1 MARIKGKGEGMFFG
15 KYLKVL
21 MIAWFIVGVFL
32 TPATA
37 VEQGKVYS
45 NLSIPQIGRLDQV
58 GAPYVVLEVMRTSCP
73 PCQKEAAAM
82 NKFYHLVQ
90 GSDLKG
96 KVKFLAVAQSSSAE
110 EVRKFKQA
118 HAVPFQML
126 ADPNST
132 VEKTLH
138 IQGVPT
144 VVVLKRDGQVL
155 RVHVGGIDSPQEALA
170 ELHKLIK

>member
-1 MARIKGKGEGMFFG
+1 MARIKGKGDDMFFG

-21 MIAWFIVGVFL
+21 MIALFIVIVSL
-32 TPATA
+32 APATA
-37 VEQGKVYS
+37 VEQGKVYN
-45 NLSIPQIGRLDQV
+45 NLSLPQIGKLDQI

-73 PCQKEAAAM
+73 HCQKEAPAM
-82 NKFYHLVQ
+82 NKFYHLVED
-90 GSDLKG
+90 SDLKG

-118 HAVPFQML
+118 HAVAFPMV
-126 ADPNST
+126 ADPQST
-132 VEKTLH
+132 VEKALQ

-144 VVVLKRDGQVL
+144 VVILKQDGQVL
-155 RVHVGGIDSPQEALA
+155 RVYKGGIDSPQAALA